1 VTARR
6 NVGTL
11 YRLWAL
17 PLVVLVLASGC
28 AAPPP
33 SSTMQVFTGST
44 PGASQTPSLASPT
57 KLDSNPNP
65 CEQRVLRTITFTK
78 KSGTTRLRISYKD
91 TASVQSNNSGLA
103 VIVGRIDNVPIT
115 NPTGLQMHFAMARV
129 DNGFSLYNSSFTLIG
144 YADGVAK
151 GSHTLSFI
159 YDNRQGP
166 LGNIE
171 YSCFVDSDPF
181 FIEIVETS

>member
-1 VTARR
+1 MQSRLRGVTLMALS
-6 NVGTL
+6 NKFGALVLTTGNKSEVAVGYCTL
-11 YRLWAL
+11 Y
-17 PLVVLVLASGC
+17 GD
-28 AAPPP
+28 
-33 SSTMQVFTGST
+33 MNG
-44 PGASQTPSLASPT
+44 
-57 KLDSNPNP
+57 
-65 CEQRVLRTITFTK
+65 
-78 KSGTTRLRISYKD
+78 
-91 TASVQSNNSGLA
+91 GLA

-115 NPTGLQMHFAMARV
+115 NPTALQMHFAMMRV
-129 DNGFSLYNSSFTLIG
+129 DNGFALYNSSFTLIG

>member
-1 VTARR
+1 MTR

-33 SSTMQVFTGST
+33 SITTQVFTGST
-44 PGASQTPSLASPT
+44 PGASKAPSLASLA

-65 CEQRVLRTITFTK
+65 CEQRVLRTVTFTK
-78 KSGTTRLRISYKD
+78 KSDTTRLRISYKD
-91 TASVQSNNSGLA
+91 AAVVLSNNAGLA

-115 NPTGLQMHFAMARV
+115 NPTGLQMHFAV
-129 DNGFSLYNSSFTLIG
+129 PQVNNGFALYNSSFTLIG
-144 YADGVAK
+144 YADGVVK

-166 LGNIE
+166 LNNNE